1 MLSVQELLQPLVKD
15 MPLTLG
21 QLIIGK
27 PHALLLCL
35 PPAKTHTASSTKF
48 DRLCTI
54 MPYLKT
60 FSTGC

>member
-15 MPLTLG
+15 MPLSLG
-21 QLIIGK
+21 QLIIRK

-35 PPAKTHTASSTKF
+35 PPAKTHTASSIKF